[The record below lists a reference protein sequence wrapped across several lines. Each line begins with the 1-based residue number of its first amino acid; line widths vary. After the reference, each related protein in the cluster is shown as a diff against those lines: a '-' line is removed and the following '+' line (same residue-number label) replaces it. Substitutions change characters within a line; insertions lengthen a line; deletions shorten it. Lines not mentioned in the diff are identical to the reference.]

1 MMNRMCR
8 KYWIFEK
15 LNPLDVKNAD
25 KGPFYIFTHRWEAEL
40 KINFEETGWDC
51 LVWIYL
57 VLYRNQ

>member
-1 MMNRMCR
+1 MKHCMMNRMCR

-40 KINFEETGWDC
+40 KINFEETG
-51 LVWIYL
+51 
-57 VLYRNQ
+57 